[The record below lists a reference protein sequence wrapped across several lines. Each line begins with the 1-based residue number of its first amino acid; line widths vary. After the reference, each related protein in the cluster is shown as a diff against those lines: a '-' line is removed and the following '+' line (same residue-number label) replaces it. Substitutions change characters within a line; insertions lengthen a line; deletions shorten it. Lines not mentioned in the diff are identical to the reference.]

1 MSRVYSEC
9 PRGLLCGL
17 VCSDHHHRAGKPI
30 HWPGP
35 AGDRGRPDPTTGQAA
50 HSAETVASGDA
61 LLERTSRGWQRG
73 FKRLSPIKGV
83 RAAETTAESGG
94 DIGKAGS
101 ETAAES
107 AAAAGGVATRRRSAT
122 GLPALHTSATVRN
135 EDEKISPLQ
144 AQR

>member
-1 MSRVYSEC
+1 MCAVSSLAE
-9 PRGLLCGL
+9 
-17 VCSDHHHRAGKPI
+17 I
-30 HWPGP
+30 WPE
-35 AGDRGRPDPTTGQAA
+35 GDTKSAVAA
-50 HSAETVASGDA
+50 APLRWAA
-61 LLERTSRGWQRG
+61 
-73 FKRLSPIKGV
+73 
-83 RAAETTAESGG
+83 AAETTAESGG

-135 EDEKISPLQ
+135 EEEKISPLQ